1 MIAGTLER
9 QLEHRIAMGTGELH
23 AQCFLRQFHP
33 AVAGLTRAFDG
44 SDLAHQHRKTDS
56 VRGWKITEEVKKTTA
71 NITGD
76 ED

>member
-44 SDLAHQHRKTDS
+44 SDLAH
-56 VRGWKITEEVKKTTA
+56 
-71 NITGD
+71 
-76 ED
+76 